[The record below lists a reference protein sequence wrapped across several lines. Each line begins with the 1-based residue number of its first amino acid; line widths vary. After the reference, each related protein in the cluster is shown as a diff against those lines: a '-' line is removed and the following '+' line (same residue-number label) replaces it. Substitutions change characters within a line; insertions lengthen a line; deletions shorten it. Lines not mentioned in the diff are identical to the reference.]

1 MTAEPESVERSRE
14 RIEREVKAYLLRE
27 FLPDEDPS
35 ALSSGTP
42 LVSSGVLDSIS
53 IVRLVS
59 HLESTYGIEMEAHEF
74 GADYLDT
81 PAMIADTVVGKLR

>member
-1 MTAEPESVERSRE
+1 MSTEASPGYSRDQIES
-14 RIEREVKAYLLRE
+14 EVKAFLLGE

-59 HLESTYGIEMEAHEF
+59 HLEST
-74 GADYLDT
+74 
-81 PAMIADTVVGKLR
+81 